1 MIHNKMEYTNV
12 NKAPPVKRFK
22 QLIDH
27 AVYAD
32 KQNCYCQRDVLKNA
46 SADPNSAFLTR
57 NQKIANAVNNN
68 YKGGR
73 LQFGNTY
80 LGSFNSGFSGFGLNY
95 LGRLEGM
102 PGGGGTPLKNK
113 F

>member
-1 MIHNKMEYTNV
+1 MEYINH

-22 QLIDH
+22 QLIDN

-32 KQNCYCQRDVLKNA
+32 KQFCYCKPEIFKKA
-46 SADPNSAFLTR
+46 SANPNGSYNSR
-57 NQKIANAVNNN
+57 NLRVSSIVNNSF
-68 YKGGR
+68 KGGR
-73 LQFGNTY
+73 IQFGNTY
-80 LGSFNSGFSGFGLNY
+80 LGTSLNGVGLNY

-102 PGGGGTPLKNK
+102 PGGSGTPIKNK

>member
-1 MIHNKMEYTNV
+1 MIQHNKMEYINV

-22 QLIDH
+22 QLIDN

-32 KQNCYCQRDVLKNA
+32 KKYCHCKPDIFKNA
-46 SADPNSAFLTR
+46 SADPNSAFYTR
-57 NQKIANAVNNN
+57 NQRISNIVNNSN

-73 LQFGNTY
+73 IQFGNTY
-80 LGSFNSGFSGFGLNY
+80 LGTFNGDLGLNY

-102 PGGGGTPLKNK
+102 PGGSGAPFKNK

>member
-1 MIHNKMEYTNV
+1 MEYTNV

-22 QLIDH
+22 QLIDN

-32 KQNCYCQRDVLKNA
+32 NQYCYCKPEIFKKA
-46 SADPNSAFLTR
+46 SANPNSSYNSR
-57 NQKIANAVNNN
+57 NLRISQTINTF
-68 YKGGR
+68 KGGR

-80 LGSFNSGFSGFGLNY
+80 LGTFNGLELNY
-95 LGRLEGM
+95 LGRLQGM
-102 PGGGGTPLKNK
+102 LGGSGGPIKNK

>member
-1 MIHNKMEYTNV
+1 MDYINV

-32 KQNCYCQRDVLKNA
+32 SQNCYCKPEVFKKMSCL
-46 SADPNSAFLTR
+46 PNSTYNSR
-57 NQKIANAVNNN
+57 NLRVASRINSF
-68 YKGGR
+68 KGGR
-73 LQFGNTY
+73 IQFGNNY
-80 LGSFNSGFSGFGLNY
+80 LGTTNGFGLNY

-102 PGGGGTPLKNK
+102 PGGSGTPIKNK

>member
-1 MIHNKMEYTNV
+1 MEYTNV

-22 QLIDH
+22 QLIDN

-32 KQNCYCQRDVLKNA
+32 NQYCYCQPEIFKKA
-46 SADPNSAFLTR
+46 SANPNSSYNSR
-57 NQKIANAVNNN
+57 NLRISQTINTF
-68 YKGGR
+68 KGGR

-80 LGSFNSGFSGFGLNY
+80 LGNSNGFGLNY

-102 PGGGGTPLKNK
+102 PGGSGTPIKNR

>member
-1 MIHNKMEYTNV
+1 MEYINV

-22 QLIDH
+22 QLIDN
-27 AVYAD
+27 AVYVD
-32 KQNCYCQRDVLKNA
+32 KKYCYCQRDVLKTA
-46 SADPNSAFLTR
+46 SSDPNSAFYTR

-80 LGSFNSGFSGFGLNY
+80 LGSFNGDLGLNY
-95 LGRLEGM
+95 LGRLQGM
-102 PGGGGTPLKNK
+102 PGGSGTSFKNK

>member
-1 MIHNKMEYTNV
+1 MDYINV

-32 KQNCYCQRDVLKNA
+32 NQKCYCKPEIFKKA
-46 SADPNSAFLTR
+46 SANPNSTYNSR
-57 NQKIANAVNNN
+57 NLRVASTINSF
-68 YKGGR
+68 KGGR
-73 LQFGNTY
+73 IQFGNNY
-80 LGSFNSGFSGFGLNY
+80 LGTTNGFGLNY

-102 PGGGGTPLKNK
+102 PGGSGRPIKNK

>member
-1 MIHNKMEYTNV
+1 MDYINV
-12 NKAPPVKRFK
+12 NKAPPIKRFK

-32 KQNCYCQRDVLKNA
+32 KQNCYCKHDVLKKT
-46 SADPNSAFLTR
+46 SCLPNSTYNSR
-57 NQKIANAVNNN
+57 NLRVANTIQTF
-68 YKGGR
+68 KGGR
-73 LQFGNTY
+73 IQFGNDY
-80 LGSFNSGFSGFGLNY
+80 LGTINGFGLNY

-102 PGGGGTPLKNK
+102 PGGSGTPIKNK

>member
-1 MIHNKMEYTNV
+1 MEYTNV

-32 KQNCYCQRDVLKNA
+32 KQNCYCQRDVLKNV

-68 YKGGR
+68 YKGGS

-80 LGSFNSGFSGFGLNY
+80 LGSFNGGFGLNY

>member
-1 MIHNKMEYTNV
+1 MDYMNI
-12 NKAPPVKRFK
+12 NKAPPIKRFK

-32 KQNCYCQRDVLKNA
+32 NQNCYCKPEVFKKTSCL
-46 SADPNSAFLTR
+46 PNSTYNSR
-57 NQKIANAVNNN
+57 NLRVARTINSF
-68 YKGGR
+68 KGGR
-73 LQFGNTY
+73 LQFGNNY
-80 LGSFNSGFSGFGLNY
+80 LGTINGFGLNY

-102 PGGGGTPLKNK
+102 PGGGGTPIKNK

>member
-1 MIHNKMEYTNV
+1 MEYMNV

-22 QLIDH
+22 QLIDN

-32 KQNCYCQRDVLKNA
+32 KQFCYCQPEIFKKA
-46 SADPNSAFLTR
+46 SANPNSSYNSR
-57 NQKIANAVNNN
+57 NLRVASVVNSF
-68 YKGGR
+68 KGGR
-73 LQFGNTY
+73 IQFGNTY
-80 LGSFNSGFSGFGLNY
+80 LGNFNGLGLNY

-102 PGGGGTPLKNK
+102 PGGIGTPIKNR

>member
-1 MIHNKMEYTNV
+1 MEYINV

-32 KQNCYCQRDVLKNA
+32 NQNCYCKPEVFKKT
-46 SADPNSAFLTR
+46 SCEPNSSYNSR
-57 NQKIANAVNNN
+57 NLRVANIVNNF
-68 YKGGR
+68 KSGR
-73 LQFGNTY
+73 IQFGNTY
-80 LGSFNSGFSGFGLNY
+80 LGTFNGFGLNY

-102 PGGGGTPLKNK
+102 PGGSGTPIKNK

>member
-1 MIHNKMEYTNV
+1 MEYINV

-32 KQNCYCQRDVLKNA
+32 NQFCYCQPEIFKKA
-46 SADPNSAFLTR
+46 SANPNSSYNSR
-57 NQKIANAVNNN
+57 NLRVSNIVNNSF
-68 YKGGR
+68 KGGR
-73 LQFGNTY
+73 IQFGNTY
-80 LGSFNSGFSGFGLNY
+80 LGTINGFGLNY
-95 LGRLEGM
+95 LGRSEGM
-102 PGGGGTPLKNK
+102 PGGGGTPIRNK

>member
-1 MIHNKMEYTNV
+1 MEYINS

-27 AVYAD
+27 AVYGD
-32 KQNCYCQRDVLKNA
+32 KQFCYCQPEIFKNS
-46 SADPNSAFLTR
+46 SANPNSSYNAR
-57 NQKIANAVNNN
+57 NLRISQTINSF
-68 YKGGR
+68 KGGR
-73 LQFGNTY
+73 VQFGNTY
-80 LGSFNSGFSGFGLNY
+80 LGTFNGFGLNY

-102 PGGGGTPLKNK
+102 PGGSGTPIKNK

>member
-1 MIHNKMEYTNV
+1 MEYTNV

-22 QLIDH
+22 QLIDN

-32 KQNCYCQRDVLKNA
+32 NQYCYCQPEIFKKA
-46 SADPNSAFLTR
+46 SANPNSSYNSR
-57 NQKIANAVNNN
+57 NLRISQTINTF
-68 YKGGR
+68 KGGR

-80 LGSFNSGFSGFGLNY
+80 LGNSNGFGLNY

-102 PGGGGTPLKNK
+102 SGGSGTPIKNR

>member
-1 MIHNKMEYTNV
+1 MEYTNV

-32 KQNCYCQRDVLKNA
+32 KQNCYCKPEVFKKMSCL
-46 SADPNSAFLTR
+46 PNSTYNSR
-57 NQKIANAVNNN
+57 NLKISTTINSF
-68 YKGGR
+68 KGGR
-73 LQFGNTY
+73 LQFGNNY
-80 LGSFNSGFSGFGLNY
+80 LGSFNGGLGLNY

-102 PGGGGTPLKNK
+102 PGGSGSPFKNK

>member
-1 MIHNKMEYTNV
+1 MEYNNV

-27 AVYAD
+27 AVYGD
-32 KQNCYCQRDVLKNA
+32 KQFCYCQPEIFKKT
-46 SADPNSAFLTR
+46 SANPNSSYNAR
-57 NQKIANAVNNN
+57 NLRISQTINSF
-68 YKGGR
+68 KGGR
-73 LQFGNTY
+73 VQFGNTY
-80 LGSFNSGFSGFGLNY
+80 LGTFNGFGLNY

-102 PGGGGTPLKNK
+102 PGGSGTPIKNK